1 MTELRVSAAK
11 ELLKRRSI
19 RRSLMD
25 WGRYKGF
32 EPAPHHQ
39 LICREIDAFLQ
50 SDDEVLLLF

>member
-25 WGRYKGF
+25 WGRYKGY

-39 LICREIDAFLQ
+39 LICRGIEGL
-50 SDDEVLLLF
+50 SW